1 MKAILL
7 AGGKGTRLR
16 PLTVHTPKPIVPI
29 FNRPFLYYQLDLL
42 RQVPEIDE
50 AILSLNYQPRRI
62 EEIFGDGEGL
72 GIRLRYVVEPM
83 PLGTGGA
90 IRYAGDQLTESVVVF
105 NGDVLTQVDLG
116 AVLRLHRERKAK
128 ATIVLTPVENPRAY
142 GLVETDASS
151 NIQRFLEKPGEDE
164 ITCNTI
170 NAGIYVLEPETF
182 ERIPKDTAWS
192 IERSFFPSLI
202 ERGETFVAYIYDG
215 YWIDIGTPAKY
226 LQVHKDIMDGRYSAP
241 PFVGAANAPFVADGA
256 RIEAD
261 VEMQGPC
268 FVDEGAVVKAG
279 ARILPYSV
287 IGRQTHVEE
296 AAVIEDSIIWPNGW
310 IGREAHVSGA
320 ILGRNCHIGR
330 NAVVSTGRRA
340 RGQDG
345 GHGLQQAMSVNPSI
359 FKAYDVRGLYPSE
372 VNEEAARQ
380 IGRGFVSYLQA
391 KRIAVSR
398 DMRLSSPSVAA
409 AFIEGARAQGADVV
423 DYGMMGT
430 DMLYYAVARDGHDGG
445 AQITASHNPKQYNG
459 IKMVRREAFP
469 LSGDA
474 GICDIR
480 DMIAAGSLP
489 PEAATPG
496 SLSEMRIV
504 DDYVEKVLSFID
516 PSIIKPFNVVLDAGN
531 GIGGM
536 VAPLLFRRLPCRTT
550 GLCMEVDGTFP
561 NHEANP
567 LIEENRRDIVER
579 VKAEKA
585 DIGIAWDGDA
595 DRVFFIDGTGEF
607 VAGDFVTALL
617 AEAFLIKHPGAKVVY
632 DVRASYSVK
641 DTVARYGGTSLM
653 NRVGHAFF
661 KRRMR
666 EENAIFGGEVTGH
679 YYFRDFY
686 YADNGFIPAL
696 LILELMSRKG
706 QTLAELLAP
715 LREKYFIS
723 GEINTHLKDGTSA
736 QEKMDGLAAMYTEG
750 RVYAIDGISAEFHNW
765 HFNVRASNTEPL
777 LRLNLEA
784 TTQEMMEQK
793 RDEVLAFIR
802 S

>member
-1 MKAILL
+1 
-7 AGGKGTRLR
+7 
-16 PLTVHTPKPIVPI
+16 
-29 FNRPFLYYQLDLL
+29 
-42 RQVPEIDE
+42 
-50 AILSLNYQPRRI
+50 
-62 EEIFGDGEGL
+62 
-72 GIRLRYVVEPM
+72 
-83 PLGTGGA
+83 
-90 IRYAGDQLTESVVVF
+90 
-105 NGDVLTQVDLG
+105 
-116 AVLRLHRERKAK
+116 
-128 ATIVLTPVENPRAY
+128 
-142 GLVETDASS
+142 
-151 NIQRFLEKPGEDE
+151 
-164 ITCNTI
+164 
-170 NAGIYVLEPETF
+170 
-182 ERIPKDTAWS
+182 
-192 IERSFFPSLI
+192 
-202 ERGETFVAYIYDG
+202 
-215 YWIDIGTPAKY
+215 
-226 LQVHKDIMDGRYSAP
+226 
-241 PFVGAANAPFVADGA
+241 
-256 RIEAD
+256 
-261 VEMQGPC
+261 
-268 FVDEGAVVKAG
+268 
-279 ARILPYSV
+279 
-287 IGRQTHVEE
+287 
-296 AAVIEDSIIWPNGW
+296 
-310 IGREAHVSGA
+310 
-320 ILGRNCHIGR
+320 
-330 NAVVSTGRRA
+330 
-340 RGQDG
+340 
-345 GHGLQQAMSVNPSI
+345 
-359 FKAYDVRGLYPSE
+359 
-372 VNEEAARQ
+372 
-380 IGRGFVSYLQA
+380 
-391 KRIAVSR
+391 
-398 DMRLSSPSVAA
+398 
-409 AFIEGARAQGADVV
+409 
-423 DYGMMGT
+423 
-430 DMLYYAVARDGHDGG
+430 
-445 AQITASHNPKQYNG
+445 
-459 IKMVRREAFP
+459 
-469 LSGDA
+469 
-474 GICDIR
+474 
-480 DMIAAGSLP
+480 
-489 PEAATPG
+489 
-496 SLSEMRIV
+496 MRIV
-504 DDYVEKVLSFID
+504 DDYVEKVLTFID

-641 DTVARYGGTSLM
+641 DTVARYGGTALM

-802 S
+802 T